1 MGRDLYD
8 ASPAARAI
16 FDRADAVLGRPIST
30 LCFEGPAD
38 QLADTANAQP
48 AIYVASLACLE
59 AAREAG
65 VASDEPS
72 FVAGHSLGEYT
83 ALAAAGALTF
93 EGGLRLVA
101 ERGRLMASA
110 AREMPGAMAALL
122 GLEAEAAEAACAD
135 AGAEVCNVNAPGQIV
150 IGGTP
155 EAVSKACD
163 LAQQRGARRAIMLD
177 VSGAF
182 HTSLMRPAVEPFAQ
196 AVSSIGISAPRVPF
210 ISNRTGEATADPAE
224 IADAL
229 VYQLTHPVRWTACV
243 EHMVSQGVRSV
254 IEFGPGKVLT
264 GLLKRIAPEITL
276 RNINSKGSLQA

>member
-8 ASPAARAI
+8 TSPTARTI
-16 FDRADAVLGRPIST
+16 FDRADAVLGRPISA
-30 LCFEGPAD
+30 LCFDGPSEE
-38 QLADTANAQP
+38 LSDTANAQP

-65 VASDEPS
+65 AVSGDPL
-72 FVAGHSLGEYT
+72 FVAGHSLGEYS

-101 ERGRLMASA
+101 ERGRLTAAA
-110 AREMPGAMAALL
+110 AREAPGAMAALL
-122 GLEAEAAEAACAD
+122 GLDVEAAEAACAE

-150 IGGTP
+150 IGGPP
-155 EAVSKACD
+155 EAVSKACE
-163 LAQQRGARRAIMLD
+163 LAQQRGARRAVMLE

-196 AVSSIGISAPRVPF
+196 AVSSIGITAPRVPF
-210 ISNRTGEATADPAE
+210 VSNRTGEATTDPAE

-229 VYQLTHPVRWTACV
+229 VYQLTRPVRWTACV
-243 EHMVSQGVRSV
+243 EHMVSHGVRSV

-264 GLLKRIAPEITL
+264 GLIKRIAPEIAL